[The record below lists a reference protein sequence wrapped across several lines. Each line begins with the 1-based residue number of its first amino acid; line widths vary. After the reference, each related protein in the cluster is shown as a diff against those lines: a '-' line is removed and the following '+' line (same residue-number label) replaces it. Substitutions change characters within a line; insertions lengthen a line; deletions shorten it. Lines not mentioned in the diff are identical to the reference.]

1 MSLRVRVDTF
11 DPTPPYEQ
19 LRRQLEELIST
30 GGLVD
35 GQRLPSVRQLA
46 ADLSLAAGT
55 VARTYA
61 ELEKGG
67 LVVSRR
73 GAGTRVTAPTTLL
86 KGGTREER
94 LMQLVHE
101 VVGHAVALGMSP
113 ESLAATV
120 EQAMHAQEPQQ
131 GTSRPPQSVS

>member
-1 MSLRVRVDTF
+1 MSLSLRIDAA
-11 DPTPPYEQ
+11 DPTPPFEQ
-19 LRRQLEELIST
+19 LRRQLDELIST

-67 LVVSRR
+67 LVLSRR
-73 GAGTRVTAPTTLL
+73 GAGTRVTAPQSLVSGDA
-86 KGGTREER
+86 KEER
-94 LMQLVHE
+94 LMDLVDD
-101 VVGHAVALGMSP
+101 VARHANALGIST
-113 ESLAATV
+113 ESLTALI
-120 EQAMHAQEPQQ
+120 EQAMRKQD
-131 GTSRPPQSVS
+131 

>member
-1 MSLRVRVDTF
+1 MSLRLRIDPD

-19 LRRQLEELIST
+19 LRRQLDDLIST
-30 GGLVD
+30 GTLLD

-67 LVVSRR
+67 LVLSRR
-73 GAGTRVTAPTTLL
+73 GAGTRVTAPSKLME
-86 KGGTREER
+86 GGSREER
-94 LMQLVHE
+94 LMEMVHE
-101 VVGHAVALGMSP
+101 VARHACALGMSP

-120 EQAMHAQEPQQ
+120 EQAMRS
-131 GTSRPPQSVS
+131 TSAR

>member
-1 MSLRVRVDTF
+1 MSLRLHIDPD

-19 LRRQLEELIST
+19 LRRSLDELIST
-30 GGLVD
+30 GILVD

-67 LVVSRR
+67 LVLSRR
-73 GAGTRVTAPTTLL
+73 GAGTRVTAPQSLVT
-86 KGGTREER
+86 GEAREEK
-94 LMQLVHE
+94 LMEKVND
-101 VVGHAVALGMSP
+101 VARHAVALGMTP
-113 ESLAATV
+113 EALTPLIH
-120 EQAMHAQEPQQ
+120 QAMRSHSA
-131 GTSRPPQSVS
+131 G